1 MREAWISAALAAA
14 LALTA
19 APLAAQQRARPTS
32 ALVVAC
38 SGTLAKDSN
47 HLKLATA
54 FDSKNVTFT
63 DVEAS
68 DGSKVPASVL
78 FGNGPKRRLKVWW
91 SNPAGRSDIHPVD
104 RNVAATLPAQP
115 VASFNA
121 STAIATPRYS
131 LPAVQPR
138 SCQ

>member
-1 MREAWISAALAAA
+1 MREAWISAALVAA

-54 FDSKNVTFT
+54 FDSKNVR
-63 DVEAS
+63 DSA
-68 DGSKVPASVL
+68 GL
-78 FGNGPKRRLKVWW
+78 RCNGLAGIFCARR
-91 SNPAGRSDIHPVD
+91 D
-104 RNVAATLPAQP
+104 AQ
-115 VASFNA
+115 NN
-121 STAIATPRYS
+121 R
-131 LPAVQPR
+131 
-138 SCQ
+138 